1 MRRRFADRAFDGNQ
15 NGQDWAAVDRQMS
28 DLGLNLQELILM
40 KIVLGSQSPQRKALL
55 QSIVPAGRLLILP
68 PESDNEPGFEECRS
82 IASIESQLL
91 KIVEIKRT
99 DVLKQI
105 QRRTHVDPQDCV
117 ICADTVVVVP
127 AGEYAEQQL
136 VLGKPP
142 INQWQEVVRD
152 WFSEYYSGKTHEV
165 WTGFSVATA
174 SASREM
180 IVKTSVTFCD
190 VDDSW
195 MEWYLSTKEPIG
207 KAGGYGIQEHAAVFV
222 NSILGSLSSVVGLP
236 VFEVGQALRQLG
248 CL

>member
-1 MRRRFADRAFDGNQ
+1 
-15 NGQDWAAVDRQMS
+15 
-28 DLGLNLQELILM
+28 M

-55 QSIVPAGRLLILP
+55 HSIVPAEQLLILP
-68 PESDNEPGFEECRS
+68 PESDNEPGFEDCRTV
-82 IASIESQLL
+82 ASIESQLL
-91 KIVEIKRT
+91 NIVRIKRA
-99 DVLKQI
+99 DVLRQL
-105 QRRTHVDPQDCV
+105 QAGTQVDSLDCV

-127 AGEYAEQQL
+127 GGDSAKQQF

-142 INQWQEVVRD
+142 ADNWQDVVRE
-152 WFSEYYSGKTHEV
+152 WFAKYYSGMTHEV

-195 MEWYLSTKEPIG
+195 MEWYLSTEEPIG

-222 NSILGSLSSVVGLP
+222 NSISGSLSSVVGLP
-236 VFEVGQALRQLG
+236 VFEVGQALRELG
-248 CL
+248 GL